1 MPTSPTQPPLTTTTD
16 ATDAGDTA
24 EAVVPEAR
32 GGKLPLAPLLALS
45 TAAFITLLTEAL
57 PAGVLPEMARDLSV
71 GEPAMGQAIT
81 VYAIA
86 TGLAAIPLSKAT
98 APWRRKR
105 LLLSAVGVFAV
116 ANTVTAISSNYPLT
130 LVFRILA
137 GIAAAAVWT
146 ELVGSA
152 RRLAPPHLQ
161 GRAIAVT
168 LAGIPL
174 ALSLGIPL
182 GTFLGGLIGWRPTF
196 ALVSLVALAL
206 LGWIAGAVPDAPGQ
220 RPGNGRPILKALRL
234 PGVAAV
240 LLVTAAHVPAHTIL
254 YTYITALLDARGLG
268 ESRES
273 VLLVFGIASMA
284 AVFVTGALVDRR
296 LRTLTITATVL
307 FMTASVVLITSAG
320 SLLAAYGATALWG
333 LGWGGVATLL
343 QTAVTDAGGDRGQ
356 ALFVTVC
363 NAAIAGGGAI
373 GGILL
378 DNFGPASFP
387 WTGLALLTLALAVV
401 ITARAHAFPTG
412 RTPSPSEPTGG

>member
-1 MPTSPTQPPLTTTTD
+1 MPTSPTQPPLTTTTV
-16 ATDAGDTA
+16 TA
-24 EAVVPEAR
+24 EAVTPEASR
-32 GGKLPLAPLLALS
+32 GNLPLAPLLALS
-45 TAAFITLLTEAL
+45 MAAFITLLTEAL

-98 APWRRKR
+98 AAWRRKR

-116 ANTVTAISSNYPLT
+116 ANTVTAISSSYPLT
-130 LVFRILA
+130 LVFRVLA
-137 GIAAAAVWT
+137 GIAAAAVWA
-146 ELVGSA
+146 ELVGYA

-161 GRAIAVT
+161 GRAIAIT

-196 ALVSLVALAL
+196 ALVTLVALIL
-206 LGWIAGAVPDAPGQ
+206 LGWIGVAVPDAPGQ
-220 RPGNGRPILKALRL
+220 RPGNRQPILKALRL

-240 LLVTAAHVPAHTIL
+240 LLVTAAYVLAHNIL
-254 YTYITALLDARGLG
+254 YTYIAAFLTARGL
-268 ESRES
+268 SDARES

-284 AVFVTGALVDRR
+284 SVFVTGALVDRR
-296 LRTLTITATVL
+296 LRALTITATVL

-320 SLLAAYGATALWG
+320 SLVAVYAAMVLWG

-343 QTAVTDAGGDRGQ
+343 QTAVTDAGGERGQ

-363 NAAIAGGGAI
+363 NSSIAGGSAI

-378 DNFGPASFP
+378 GNFGPASFP
-387 WTGLALLTLALAVV
+387 WTTLALLTLALALV

-412 RTPSPSEPTGG
+412 RIPSPSPLTGR